1 MITHKQNG
9 VHSERCCQEV
19 DYQLAQL
26 RKVNKQLVEAL
37 YSNYKELVYWY
48 STIADF
54 SSEGGIAL
62 TDVVIDKAKAALA
75 AAKEVGDE

>member
-37 YSNYKELVYWY
+37 ELLTEILDGPTVD
-48 STIADF
+48 TVGDNP
-54 SSEGGIAL
+54 GILEAME
-62 TDVVIDKAKAALA
+62 KARAALS
-75 AAKEVGDE
+75 AAKEASDE